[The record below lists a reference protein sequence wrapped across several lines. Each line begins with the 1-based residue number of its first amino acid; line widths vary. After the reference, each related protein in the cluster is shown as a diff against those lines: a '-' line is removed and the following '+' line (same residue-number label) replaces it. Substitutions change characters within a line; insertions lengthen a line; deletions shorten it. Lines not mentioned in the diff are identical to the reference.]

1 MMKKLWH
8 LFYVV
13 FLLFHTADAQ
23 QISTLAGTAPISGN
37 ADGSGAAAR
46 FNEPASITTDPN
58 GVMYVADRLNHK
70 IRKILPNGSVI
81 TLAGTGTP
89 GSADGPAGTATFN
102 EPWGVACDAL
112 GNVYVADTRNYKVR
126 KIDPSGVVST
136 LAGVGVFGT
145 TNGPVATARF
155 GFPAGIAVTA
165 NGSTIYV
172 SDYNTHVIRKI
183 EAGQVST
190 LAGSVFLPGAT
201 DGVGTTASFNKPY
214 GICLTASG
222 TLYVSDES
230 NHKIRRVTAAGVV
243 STLAGSG
250 VPGNTDGL
258 GSIAQFNYPSAVIT
272 DTLGNIFV
280 ADAGAHTIRKV
291 SPSGAVTTYAGLSN
305 QPGSTDGSYTV
316 ARFNQPSGIAYSRMD
331 RAIVVADKA
340 NHVLRKIIAVSSI
353 NLVLT
358 VNGSTTVCTNDTLR
372 LTIGPAGLSN
382 YTILENTS
390 VITTSPTP
398 SMVLTGLTAGTHT
411 FTAQALDANGATASS
426 NTVTVTVLPAF
437 TPIINSSGGSAIC
450 NGSALTLSVNSAS
463 NFQWSTGAVTS
474 SIIITTPG
482 SYIVTATGANGC
494 RGTSTPFTV
503 TLQPSPVATISSPQA
518 SVCAGQT
525 TTLSASAG
533 QSWAWSNGA
542 TAQNIQVTAGV
553 YTVTV
558 TGTGG
563 CTAASTPISIGTLP
577 APSVNVSPSGS
588 IVLLQGNTVV
598 LQASGGTTYLWST
611 GQTSAAITVAQA
623 GAYAVTVTG
632 ANGCTAVSTPVSV
645 TFIASNNMITTQG
658 AVSFCDG
665 GSVQLTSLFPDGN
678 QWYFNGLP
686 IGGATATTFQATD
699 DGWYSLAVWQNNAW
713 LYSDSIRVTVYP
725 TPDVPLAND
734 TSVCSGNTLT
744 LSLPSIIG
752 STYNW
757 YNASEAGTL
766 LGTGN
771 LYTTPVITTNTVLY
785 PEAVNNFG
793 CASERLD
800 LNIVVKPNPVAG
812 FTYTMQS
819 VSGQFTG
826 TFTCTTSSPAQVL
839 WIFGDTTLAGNTSDQ
854 TISQYTYSSE
864 GAFDVTLIVT
874 NDLGCS
880 DTLMRTITAGAR
892 FPAFIPTTF
901 TPNGDG
907 RNDLFKVRGDQFL
920 VREMR
925 IYDQWGTLI
934 YTTDASL
941 PQWDGRV
948 NGQTVQNGT
957 YVYRI
962 VLASL
967 ESDAQEELVGPIT
980 VIK

>member
-1 MMKKLWH
+1 MTNRLVNIV
-8 LFYVV
+8 LVV
-13 FLLFHTADAQ
+13 LLLFQTAAAQ
-23 QISTLAGTAPISGN
+23 QISTLAGTALTAGN
-37 ADGSGAAAR
+37 ADGNGAAAR
-46 FNEPASITTDPN
+46 FSEPASIATDPN

-70 IRKILPNGSVI
+70 IRKILPNGTVT
-81 TLAGTGTP
+81 TLAGTGTA
-89 GSADGPAGTATFN
+89 GSTDGPAGIATFN

-126 KIDPSGVVST
+126 KIDASGVVST

-172 SDYNTHVIRKI
+172 SDYNTHIIRKI

-190 LAGSVFLPGAT
+190 LAGSVFLPGTA
-201 DGVGTTASFNKPY
+201 DGIGTTASFNKPY

-222 TLYVSDES
+222 LLYVSDEW
-230 NHKIRRVTAAGVV
+230 NHKIRRVTSGGIV

-250 VPGNTDGL
+250 AP
-258 GSIAQFNYPSAVIT
+258 GSIDGTGTNAQFNYPSAVTT
-272 DTLGNIFV
+272 DSLGNIFV
-280 ADAGAHTIRKV
+280 ADATGHTIRKV
-291 SPSGAVTTYAGLSN
+291 TPSGVVTTYAGLAN
-305 QPGSTDGSYTV
+305 QPGATDGSYTV
-316 ARFNQPSGIAYSRMD
+316 ARFNQPTGIAYSRTD
-331 RAIVVADKA
+331 RALVVADKA
-340 NHVLRKIIAVSSI
+340 NHVLRKIIAISSI

-382 YTILENTS
+382 YTLLENAS

-398 SMVLTGLTAGTHT
+398 SLVLTGLSAGTHT

-426 NTVTVTVLPAF
+426 NTVTVTVLPAY
-437 TPIINSSGGSAIC
+437 TPVISSSGGSAIC
-450 NGSALTLSVNSAS
+450 NGSALTLSVSSAS
-463 NFQWSTGAVTS
+463 NCLWSTGAVTS
-474 SIIITTPG
+474 SISVNSPG
-482 SYIVTATGANGC
+482 SYTVTATGANGC
-494 RGTSTPFTV
+494 RGLSTPFTV
-503 TLQPSPVATISSPQA
+503 TLQPSPVATISSPQT
-518 SVCAGQT
+518 SVCAGQM
-525 TTLSASAG
+525 TTLTASVG
-533 QSWAWSNGA
+533 QSWLWSNGA
-542 TAQNIQVTAGV
+542 TTQSIQVNAGV

-563 CTAASTPISIGTLP
+563 CTAASTPANIGTLP
-577 APSVNVSPSGS
+577 APVVTVSPSGS
-588 IVLLQGNTVV
+588 VILLQGNTMV

-623 GAYAVTVTG
+623 GSYAVTITG
-632 ANGCTAVSTPVSV
+632 ANGCTAVSTPV
-645 TFIASNNMITTQG
+645 TITLIASNNMITTQG

-665 GSVQLTSLFPDGN
+665 ESVQLASVFPSGN

-686 IGGATATTFQATD
+686 VGGATATTFEATE

-713 LYSDSIRVTVYP
+713 LYSDSIRVTVFP

-734 TSVCSGNTLT
+734 TSACSGSTVTLN
-744 LSLPSIIG
+744 LPSING
-752 STYNW
+752 SMYYW
-757 YNASEAGTL
+757 YDASEAGTL

-771 LYTTPVITTNTVLY
+771 QFTTSAITTNTVLY
-785 PEAVNNFG
+785 PEVMNNFG
-793 CASERLD
+793 CASDRLD

-826 TFTCTTSSPAQVL
+826 TFTCTTPSPAQVV

-854 TISQYTYSSE
+854 TISQYTYNSE
-864 GAFDVTLIVT
+864 GAFDVTLIVI

-880 DTLMRTITAGAR
+880 DTLVRTITAGAR

-907 RNDLFKVRGDQFL
+907 RNDLFRVRGDQFL